1 MNTLRI
7 GIASQKEIRQR
18 TIDIASGRLT
28 PKSTDPKVWFTSVE
42 SLAQV
47 LSEDNRAMISSIR
60 KYQPMSVSALAQ
72 IVGRAQPNL
81 ARTLRK
87 LENYGIIELRKEGR
101 NTVPCVVYDEIELYV
116 PLAA

>member
-28 PKSTDPKVWFTSVE
+28 PKNTDPKVWFTSVE

-60 KYQPMSVSALAQ
+60 KYQPTSVSALAQ
-72 IVGRAQPNL
+72 IVAL
-81 ARTLRK
+81 LS
-87 LENYGIIELRKEGR
+87 
-101 NTVPCVVYDEIELYV
+101 
-116 PLAA
+116 